1 MNPEAKRTPELEQL
15 LIDAE
20 ADDDGVQHSHPL
32 VSRPWLLL
40 LGLVLVALNLRPAL
54 SSLSPLLSEVSSSLG
69 LSAARAGLLT
79 TLPVLCLG
87 LFAPLA
93 PILARRFSAERVV
106 LGILLT
112 LAAGIL
118 LRSAFGEV
126 GLFAGSLIAGA
137 SIGIIGVLLPGIV
150 KRDFAKQA
158 GTMTG
163 VYTMALCLGA
173 ALAAGATVPLSDYFG
188 NRWNIGLGFWMLP
201 ALLAALCW
209 LPQVGHKHGAHR
221 VAYQV
226 KGLLRDPLAWQVTL
240 YMGLQSSLAYIVFGW
255 VPSILIDRG
264 LSATDAGLALSG
276 SIIVQL
282 LSALTAPWLA
292 TRGKDQRLAIVVV
305 MLLTLG
311 GLMGCLYAPLDGLW
325 GWAILLGPGLRLH
338 PGVLGA
344 ARGGPD
350 SRLDRRL
357 GRHGL
362 GLRGDRPGRHRRR
375 PRCGAG
381 EVRRRQQR
389 ENLEIH
395 HLQGRRTVHDDIGAQ
410 VQVLF
415 GVDHRLQ
422 GQRAAQVL
430 DRRGAGGAACGV
442 SEAQQALGADVDRVA
457 VGRAPGQATGGG
469 FGAVDLGHGIHRGLL
484 WIERQRVHAD
494 LVRAVVEAQPVI
506 NLAVDVGRA
515 VAVVAHAQRITHRTV
530 ADHRQAQGLEGQPR
544 ARREVE
550 VLLGDLAEVH

>member
-1 MNPEAKRTPELEQL
+1 MNPDAPRTPELEQL

-20 ADDDGVQHSHPL
+20 ADDDAVQHSPPPT
-32 VSRPWLLL
+32 SRPWLLL

-54 SSLSPLLSEVSSSLG
+54 SSLSPLLSEVSASLG

-93 PILARRFSAERVV
+93 PLLARRFGAERVV

-112 LAAGIL
+112 LAGGIL

-126 GLFAGSLIAGA
+126 GLFVGSLIAGA

-150 KRDFAKQA
+150 KRDFARQA
-158 GTMTG
+158 GAMTG

-173 ALAAGATVPLSDYFG
+173 ALAAGASVPLSDSFG
-188 NRWNIGLGFWMLP
+188 NRWSIGLGFWMVP

-209 LPQVGHKHGAHR
+209 LPQIGQKHGAHR
-221 VAYQV
+221 VAYRV

-325 GWAILLGPGLRLH
+325 GWAILLGLGQGGTFSLALTLIVLRSRDAHVAANLSSMAQGFGYTLASLGPLAVGLIH
-338 PGVLGA
+338 DWTGGWAATGWVFAVIGLGA
-344 ARGGPD
+344 IVA
-350 SRLDRRL
+350 
-357 GRHGL
+357 GL
-362 GLRGDRPGRHRRR
+362 G
-375 PRCGAG
+375 A
-381 EVRRRQQR
+381 
-389 ENLEIH
+389 
-395 HLQGRRTVHDDIGAQ
+395 
-410 VQVLF
+410 
-415 GVDHRLQ
+415 
-422 GQRAAQVL
+422 
-430 DRRGAGGAACGV
+430 
-442 SEAQQALGADVDRVA
+442 
-457 VGRAPGQATGGG
+457 GRA
-469 FGAVDLGHGIHRGLL
+469 RY
-484 WIERQRVHAD
+484 
-494 LVRAVVEAQPVI
+494 
-506 NLAVDVGRA
+506 
-515 VAVVAHAQRITHRTV
+515 
-530 ADHRQAQGLEGQPR
+530 
-544 ARREVE
+544 VE
-550 VLLGDLAEVH
+550 VSSEKV

>member
-1 MNPEAKRTPELEQL
+1 MNPETKLEEL

-20 ADDDGVQHSHPL
+20 ADDDVVQHNPPL
-32 VSRPWLLL
+32 VSRPWLLIM
-40 LGLVLVALNLRPAL
+40 GLILIAMNLRPAL
-54 SSLSPLLSEVSSSLG
+54 SSLSPLLSDVSNSLG

-93 PILARRFSAERVV
+93 PILARRFGAERVV

-112 LAAGIL
+112 LAAGII
-118 LRSAFGEV
+118 LRSSFGEA

-173 ALAAGATVPLSDYFG
+173 ALAAGVTVPLSHAFG
-188 NRWNIGLGFWMLP
+188 DSWNIGLGFWIVP
-201 ALLAALCW
+201 ALVAALCW
-209 LPQVGHKHGAHR
+209 LPQVGQRHGAHQ
-221 VAYQV
+221 VAYRV

-305 MLLTLG
+305 MLLTLA
-311 GLMGCLYAPLDGLW
+311 GLFGCLYAPLDGLW
-325 GWAILLGPGLRLH
+325 GWA
-338 PGVLGA
+338 
-344 ARGGPD
+344 
-350 SRLDRRL
+350 
-357 GRHGL
+357 
-362 GLRGDRPGRHRRR
+362 
-375 PRCGAG
+375 
-381 EVRRRQQR
+381 
-389 ENLEIH
+389 
-395 HLQGRRTVHDDIGAQ
+395 
-410 VQVLF
+410 
-415 GVDHRLQ
+415 
-422 GQRAAQVL
+422 
-430 DRRGAGGAACGV
+430 
-442 SEAQQALGADVDRVA
+442 
-457 VGRAPGQATGGG
+457 
-469 FGAVDLGHGIHRGLL
+469 
-484 WIERQRVHAD
+484 
-494 LVRAVVEAQPVI
+494 
-506 NLAVDVGRA
+506 
-515 VAVVAHAQRITHRTV
+515 
-530 ADHRQAQGLEGQPR
+530 
-544 ARREVE
+544 
-550 VLLGDLAEVH
+550 VLLGLGQGGTFSLALTLIVLRSRDSHVAANLSGMAQGIGYTLASMGPFAVGLVHDLTGGWAAVGWIFAVIGVGAIVAGLGAGRALYVGVSSEKL